1 MRSRAIEKWVLKEIG
16 CKGVACNCVV
26 QDRVKIWAVVKTVMS
41 IRIITEE
48 YLDRPS
54 VAERMDACV
63 CHAVC
68 LPEIYFTGFSCRVRN
83 CNNYVSKQDCYERIF

>member
-1 MRSRAIEKWVLKEIG
+1 MV
-16 CKGVACNCVV
+16 CNCVV

-41 IRIITEE
+41 IKIITEE

-54 VAERMDACV
+54 VTERMDACM

-68 LPEIYFTGFSCRVRN
+68 LPEI
-83 CNNYVSKQDCYERIF
+83 

>member
-1 MRSRAIEKWVLKEIG
+1 LRSRAVENGVLKEIG
-16 CKGVACNCVV
+16 CKGVICNCVV

-54 VAERMDACV
+54 VTERMGACRSL
-63 CHAVC
+63 AVC
-68 LPEIYFTGFSCRVRN
+68 LPEIYFAGFTCRVQKYN
-83 CNNYVSKQDCYERIF
+83 DYISKQGCYEGIS